1 MQFLKFDMMSELIN
15 YESLFPSERIEG
27 WTIQSK
33 QDTGLIR
40 PIYVYAA
47 KAYRAWSAEKVDW

>member
-33 QDTGLIR
+33 QDTGLIN
-40 PIYVYAA
+40 PIYVFSA